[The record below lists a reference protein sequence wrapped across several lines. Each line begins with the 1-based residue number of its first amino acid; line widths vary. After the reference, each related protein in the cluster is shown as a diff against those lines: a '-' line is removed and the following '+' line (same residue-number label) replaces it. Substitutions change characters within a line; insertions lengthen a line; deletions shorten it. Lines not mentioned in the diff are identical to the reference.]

1 MQHQYTKPY
10 GVLGRCREKS
20 QLIKEFEK
28 VNGRSP
34 TMEEAKELLRSKQV
48 PMHHPEGWD
57 L

>member
-10 GVLGRCREKS
+10 GVLGRLCRKS

-28 VNGRSP
+28 AHHRSP
-34 TMEEAKELLRSKQV
+34 TMEEAKEIFRSKQV